1 MKIKLLFVIDYYKNS
16 FAGTEGQLYKLAD
29 SLDKDRFD
37 IHLLVF
43 EESPWLK
50 KNGFPGS
57 YSVLGERSVKSP
69 KTWIKLYREAKKL
82 KKEGYHL
89 AHVFFNDP
97 SLICPPVFYANGI
110 KTIISRRDMGY
121 WYTPLMLFLLTKVRK
136 WVSAVAVN
144 SHAVKAVTVEK
155 ERYNDNQVQV
165 IYNGYE
171 MCEEVLPPA
180 SDLSAL
186 RQSREGVFLGLV
198 ANIREIKRISD
209 AIEALA
215 LLGKPYRHVYLC
227 VIGSGNPS
235 KLIEKAKQLGVE
247 DQLVFLGP
255 REDVESCLQSI
266 DIGMLCSESEGFSNA
281 IVEYMKSGLP
291 TICSNVGGNGE
302 AITHKKTGL
311 IYKVGDCRA
320 LAEAICTLVD
330 NKEIRND
337 MGTAARKEAAE
348 RFSIAK
354 MVSEYEELYCSTL
367 GIR

>member
-1 MKIKLLFVIDYYKNS
+1 MKIKILFVIDYYNS
-16 FAGTEGQLYKLAD
+16 SFSGTEGQLFKLAK

-43 EESPWLK
+43 EESPWLN
-50 KNGFPGS
+50 KNGFPGA

-69 KTWIKLYREAKKL
+69 KMWLKLFRKAKKF
-82 KKEGYHL
+82 KKNGYHL

-110 KTIISRRDMGY
+110 KTIVSRRDMGY
-121 WYTPLMLFLLTKVRK
+121 WYTPLILFFLTKVRR

-144 SHAVKAVTVEK
+144 SQAVKAVTVQK
-155 ERYNDNQVQV
+155 ERYNNNQVQV

-171 MCEEVLPPA
+171 MHEEVLPPA
-180 SDLSAL
+180 SDLNTL
-186 RQSREGVFLGLV
+186 RKSSEDIFLGLV

-209 AIEALA
+209 AIEAIA
-215 LLGKPYRHVYLC
+215 LLGKAYRHVYLC

-235 KLIEKAKQLGVE
+235 QLIKKARQLGVE
-247 DQLVFLGP
+247 DQVIFLGP
-255 REDVESCLQSI
+255 REDVESCLQLI

-311 IYKVGDCRA
+311 IYNVGDCRA

-330 NKEIRND
+330 NKEIRNN
-337 MGTAARKEAAE
+337 MGIAARQEAEE

-367 GIR
+367 GVR